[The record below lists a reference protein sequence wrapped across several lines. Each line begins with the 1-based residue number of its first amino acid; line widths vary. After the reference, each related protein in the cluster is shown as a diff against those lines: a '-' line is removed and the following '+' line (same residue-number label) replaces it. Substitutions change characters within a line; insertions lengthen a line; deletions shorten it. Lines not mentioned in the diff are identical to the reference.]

1 MANALQ
7 EILMKFNFGV
17 KLAVEGLC
25 CMIMIFVTDTLC
37 RFPILSEVMSY
48 HSQSETVK
56 FSLWNFSDVLNR
68 LLVIVSQPI
77 HEALSNEKISFSTE
91 LVDKTCRLISCV
103 VSELSSLKGG
113 AEAGLASIATRV
125 SLVTPNRFTRTSP
138 SR

>member
-7 EILMKFNFGV
+7 EILNKFNVGA
-17 KLAVEGLC
+17 KLAAEGLC